1 MKVSILWFLLTSSL
15 GYDISSVRLN
25 ANSTGQQDY
34 ITAFSYMY
42 RLPFKST
49 LFLPV
54 FGTTKLFWTLFKIA
68 IVHKINIYPRL
79 NLGFVIDNLTRNH
92 FNKFS
97 KFYVILLIKVRQ
109 YSKFDM
115 SKSEV
120 SHVQLALV
128 KLQTIITFEVWTS
141 LVCCKVMILLPKNRR
156 YVLYSTLLLVKTGT

>member
-79 NLGFVIDNLTRNH
+79 NLGFVIDNLIRNH
-92 FNKFS
+92 FSKFS
-97 KFYVILLIKVRQ
+97 KFYVILMIKVRQ

-141 LVCCKVMILLPKNRR
+141 LVCCKVMILLPKNRI
-156 YVLYSTLLLVKTGT
+156 YVLYSTLLLEKTGT